1 MRKLLSWRKLFPRI
15 LKQFQAE
22 EMEIITQQNIE
33 SKILVIRDLQV
44 ILDKDLAIFY
54 EVKPIRLREQL
65 KRNPK
70 RFPPDFVFQLTDIEV
85 DLLVS
90 QNAIPSRQSLGG
102 YLPFVF
108 TEQGVA
114 AVSSILKS
122 D

>member
-1 MRKLLSWRKLFPRI
+1 
-15 LKQFQAE
+15 
-22 EMEIITQQNIE
+22 MEIITQQNIE